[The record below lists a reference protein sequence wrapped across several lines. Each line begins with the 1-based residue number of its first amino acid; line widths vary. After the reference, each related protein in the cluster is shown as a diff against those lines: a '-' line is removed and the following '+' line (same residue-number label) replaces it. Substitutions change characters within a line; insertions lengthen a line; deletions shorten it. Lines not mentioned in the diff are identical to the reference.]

1 MENRDRHE
9 KKCQINIERL
19 FFTLIELSVSG
30 IGELRK
36 IILKINMDRS
46 GFWT

>member
-9 KKCQINIERL
+9 KKCQIKIERL
-19 FFTLIELSVSG
+19 FFMLIELSVSG